1 MKALISLQV
10 LPDAFATDPDRLARF
25 EREAKT
31 LAALTAVSVEATG
44 PTFRAGTPTTLVST
58 AYATPDSSRSYDVSP
73 DGQQFLMIKEGSS
86 LDRNGD
92 SPQIVVI
99 QNWLEE
105 PKELRRSLPF
115 QTLDI
120 DVSSSW
126 DLGFGVWDFDRGL
139 LHFHPTSDKKH
150 GVRHGRAYRATDSR
164 FSRTGG
170 LV

>member
-86 LDRNGD
+86 GPKRRFAADRRH
-92 SPQIVVI
+92 PELARRAEVTA
-99 QNWLEE
+99 
-105 PKELRRSLPF
+105 PKPPVSNSRHRR
-115 QTLDI
+115 I
-120 DVSSSW
+120 
-126 DLGFGVWDFDRGL
+126 
-139 LHFHPTSDKKH
+139 
-150 GVRHGRAYRATDSR
+150 
-164 FSRTGG
+164 
-170 LV
+170 